1 MKMSFV
7 YAGQQHLS
15 IHICDLLLNYIKFL
29 KTKEGSAM
37 VQLGDGI
44 SVERAI
50 QHLNRCC
57 FFDSELL
64 LRYVT
69 HFGAFDGAVLC

>member
-1 MKMSFV
+1 
-7 YAGQQHLS
+7 
-15 IHICDLLLNYIKFL
+15 
-29 KTKEGSAM
+29 M

-64 LRYVT
+64 LMYVT